1 MAWQGTFK
9 KLNPG
14 DSWSGEEGIIGVLV
28 RNFDSG
34 VRYETTVDKEIV
46 EDDGKPF
53 EEGEE
58 IEILIR
64 RVNNG

>member
-1 MAWQGTFK
+1 MAWKGTFL
-9 KLNPG
+9 KLRPG
-14 DSWSGEEGIIGVLV
+14 DMWSKEQNIVGVLSAPV
-28 RNFDSG
+28 GDS
-34 VRYETTVDKEIV
+34 VQEILVVEEFV

-64 RVNNG
+64 RASR

>member
-1 MAWQGTFK
+1 MAWRGTFK

-14 DSWSGEEGIIGVLV
+14 ALWSEEESIIGVLV
-28 RNFDSG
+28 HHFDSG
-34 VRYETTVDKEIV
+34 ARYETMVSKEIV

-53 EEGEE
+53 VEGEE

>member
-9 KLNPG
+9 KLSPN
-14 DSWSGEEGIIGVLV
+14 DLWSGEEGIIGVLV

-64 RVNNG
+64 RVAQ